1 MDNLRA
7 DALTA
12 WIAAGVLAV
21 LAAFGSPYAV
31 GGLVAIVGIGLWR
44 NVWAGP
50 PRIPDADM
58 AKLVAQINAVTER
71 TTRLSDEVQ
80 KLSVA
85 SILPVSGFGDK

>member
-1 MDNLRA
+1 MDKLRA

-71 TTRLSDEVQ
+71 TALISAEVQ
-80 KLSVA
+80 KLSLGA
-85 SILPVSGFGDK
+85 AFPGIMGENK